1 MFDSYDRKIL
11 NALQADGRVTNQQL
25 AELIGLSS
33 AATWRR
39 VKALEEAG
47 VIRQYTA
54 ILDATKVARG
64 LRAILTVSLQRH
76 DADSK
81 KRFEER
87 VSSYPEVLQFFAI
100 TGGSD
105 FVIHVVVEDIQSY
118 DRFINEKIFT
128 LEGVGQVHSH
138 FALRELKNETA
149 LPIS

>member
-11 NALQADGRVTNQQL
+11 NTLQADGRITNQQL
-25 AELIGLSS
+25 AEKIGLSS

-54 ILDATKVARG
+54 LLDASKVARG
-64 LRAILTVSLQRH
+64 LRAILTVSLLRH

-81 KRFEER
+81 KLFEDT

-100 TGGSD
+100 TGDAD
-105 FVIHVVVEDIQSY
+105 FMIHVVVADIQSY
-118 DRFINEKIFT
+118 DQFINEKIFT
-128 LEGVGQVHSH
+128 LEGVGQVQSH
-138 FALRELKNETA
+138 FALRELKNETT
-149 LPIS
+149 LPIG